1 MEQPLIARI
10 SVIDNQGYP
19 HTVPIWFARDGDDV
33 VFFSSR
39 SAKKIGFAQANPNG
53 AVSLG
58 GNPYGS
64 EGYLMKGKFRIEE
77 DSDHRWLSEITHR
90 YEPRDLADQH
100 VGEWSRGDLV
110 VMRFKPQ
117 KISKV

>member
-10 SVIDNQGYP
+10 SVIDDHGYP
-19 HTVPIWFARDGDDV
+19 HTVPIWFVRDGDEL

-39 SAKKIGFAQANPNG
+39 NAKKVELAKANPKG

-64 EGYLMKGKFRIEE
+64 EGYLLKGKFAIEE
-77 DSDHRWLSEITHR
+77 DVNHRWLSEITHR
-90 YEPRDLADQH
+90 YEPQDLANQH
-100 VGEWSRGDLV
+100 VREWSGPDIV
-110 VMRFKPQ
+110 VMRFKPN
-117 KISKV
+117 KISKI

>member
-10 SVIDNQGYP
+10 SVIDDQGFP

-33 VFFSSR
+33 IFFSSR
-39 SAKKIGFAQANPNG
+39 SARKAVFAQVNPNG

-64 EGYLMKGKFRIEE
+64 EGYLMKGVFVIEE
-77 DSDHRWLSEITHR
+77 DPGHRWLREITFR
-90 YEPRDLADQH
+90 YEPADQAKKD
-100 VGEWSRGDLV
+100 VTDWSSSDLV
-110 VMRFKPQ
+110 VMRFKPR
-117 KISKV
+117 KVIKV